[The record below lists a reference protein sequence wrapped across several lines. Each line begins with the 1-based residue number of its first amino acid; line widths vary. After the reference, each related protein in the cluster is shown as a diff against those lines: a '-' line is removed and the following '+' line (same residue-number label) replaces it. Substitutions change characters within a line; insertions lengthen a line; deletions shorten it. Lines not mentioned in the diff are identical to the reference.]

1 MTMIYVTHDQVEAMT
16 LADKI
21 VVLRDGLVEQVGSP
35 LELYHHPR
43 NRFVAGFIGSPTM
56 NFIDVTATAVSPIG
70 ITVSLP
76 GGATL
81 LVPASPDHVAL
92 GTALTL
98 GVRSEH
104 VQPAPQGELSGEV
117 MVVERLGGQT
127 YLYVQFTPKTLFTVQ
142 AGGDDRARVHDR
154 ISVAINP
161 KSSHLFKQDGSAV
174 PLLERHPLAA

>member
-1 MTMIYVTHDQVEAMT
+1 MIYVTHDQVEAMT

-56 NFIDVTATAVSPIG
+56 NFLDVTAKATSGGGV
-70 ITVSLP
+70 TVELP
-76 GGATL
+76 GGKTL
-81 LVPASPDHVAL
+81 TVPVSAAGISP
-92 GTALTL
+92 GEGLTL
-98 GVRSEH
+98 GMRPEH
-104 VQPAPQGELSGEV
+104 LKPAAEGELAGEV

-127 YLYVQFTPKTLFTVQ
+127 YLYVQVTPKVLFIVE
-142 AGGDDRARVHDR
+142 ADGDSRARVHDR
-154 ISVAINP
+154 IAVAADP
-161 KSSHLFKQDGSAV
+161 KASHLFRQDGRAL